1 MRLKGKTAFVTAAGQ
16 GIGRA
21 IAERFIVEGAQV
33 FASDINPALLD
44 GLSCDVQT
52 LDVTDKAGVGRAID
66 AARPDI
72 LVNCAGVVHA
82 GTVLEVTDAQFE
94 QCMTVNVQS
103 MLHTIQA
110 ALPHMIERRSGAII
124 NISSV
129 ASSIK
134 GVRNRCIY
142 SASKAA
148 VIGLT
153 KSIAADFISDGIRC
167 NCISPGTVN
176 SPSLQE
182 RLAESGDYEA
192 ALEAF
197 IARQPMGRMG
207 SAQEIAGFATY
218 LASDEATYVSGIDGI
233 IDGGMSL

>member
-52 LDVTDKAGVGRAID
+52 LDVTDKAGVARAID